1 MFARVLLVP
10 DLHKRQTDFTSI
22 GNYTKAVDMVQLDLI
37 KFIKKNNITHFVS
50 LGDWYDKGYS
60 NTARTLSDRN
70 FDEEISRAVN
80 GNAYICIG
88 NHLFLERD
96 NNPEFYLIQ
105 PNENYKPRDNF
116 VAFTPT
122 FKAVK
127 DIQIGGLQISL
138 FHYSKENKNYH
149 NIRRPETKFH
159 VGVYHDDCVVPSSVR
174 QKAGF
179 LANTS
184 SNLNRLY
191 DNIDLAVVGHIH
203 TPIGLCQL
211 NLGDR
216 TLPLVVPGS
225 LGITKNSQ
233 YEKHANVSL
242 PVIEV
247 NEMGEINTRFVTFST
262 HMDELIFYEKKESI
276 RPSRETKE
284 SNVLDTII
292 SPSGYYSL
300 SKYLQDR
307 NHPRGYID
315 MVNQLGHDALDR
327 DILEIVKEVHSYD

>member
-1 MFARVLLVP
+1 MFARVLLVS

-22 GNYTKAVDMVQLDLI
+22 GNYTKAVDKVQLDIL
-37 KFIKKNNITHFVS
+37 KFIRENNITHFVS

-70 FDEEISRAVN
+70 FDEEIARAVN

-105 PNENYKPRDNF
+105 PHEQYKPRDNF

-122 FKAVK
+122 FKAVR

-149 NIRRPETKFH
+149 NTRRPETKFH
-159 VGVYHDDCVVPSSVR
+159 VGIYHDDCVVPSSVR

-179 LANTS
+179 LAATS
-184 SNLNRLY
+184 SNLNHMY

-216 TLPLVVPGS
+216 ILPLVVPGS
-225 LGITKNSQ
+225 LSITKNSQ
-233 YEKHANVSL
+233 YEKHASVNL

-247 NEMGEINTRFVTFST
+247 NDAGEINTRFVSFST
-262 HMDELIFYEKKESI
+262 HMDELVFYEKKESL
-276 RPSRETKE
+276 RPSKE
-284 SNVLDTII
+284 IHEGNALDTII
-292 SPSGYYSL
+292 TPSGYYSL
-300 SKYLQDR
+300 SKYLQE
-307 NHPRGYID
+307 HKHQKAYID
-315 MVNQLGHDALDR
+315 MVQQLGHDTLDR
-327 DILEIVKEVHSYD
+327 DILDIVKEVHSCD